1 MAFWYFSI
9 LQRLIDNDRKLVEQ
23 IRKDTY
29 PSIAKAIVYSWK
41 FGMVDW
47 ERMKSTKIFKSTK
60 IQYEE
65 CSSLLFTAN
74 KNLNRNI

>member
-9 LQRLIDNDRKLVEQ
+9 LQRLIDNDRKLVEL
-23 IRKDTY
+23 RKDTY

-47 ERMKSTKIFKSTK
+47 ERMK
-60 IQYEE
+60 E